1 MDNPTYSNVFIYHYR
16 KWKGIRIMVIYAVW
30 IEKDKGEY
38 DYVRVRE
45 GNSWSDTS
53 PVMEFDT
60 KEAAIEEANRWNT
73 GEVVEYAHTK

>member
-1 MDNPTYSNVFIYHYR
+1 MDNPTYSNVFIHHYR

>member
-60 KEAAIEEANRWNT
+60 KEAAIEEENRWNT